1 MNYLSVENITKSIGD
16 RVLFSDLKFGLE
28 KGQKTALVA
37 QNGTGK
43 TTILKMLAGI
53 EPYDSGI
60 ITFRN
65 GIKISYL
72 PQDPT
77 FTASNSIFEE
87 ILQANTPQTKAVR
100 DYELAKLSGI
110 QEDLEKAMADVEE
123 TQAWTLEGRISEIMG
138 QLKLDNITQPV
149 SMLSGGQQKRV
160 ALAKCLLEEPDFLLL
175 DEPTNHLDISMIEW
189 LEKYFNNPNFTLLMI
204 THDRYFLDAVCNDII
219 ELENNTIHR
228 YRGNYTYFLEKKQ
241 ERIEAQTSEIEKA
254 KNTFRKELDWMRR
267 QPQARATK
275 AKARIDAFYD
285 VKDKAS
291 QRINTELVA
300 LEINM
305 QRLGGKVVELHA
317 VSKGYS
323 NRTLINNFTY
333 KFQTGD
339 RVGVVGPNGAG
350 KSTLLKLITGQIDP
364 DKGKIVHG
372 ETVMFGHYKQEGLN
386 VDDTKRVIEVVRD
399 IADVI
404 PLAKGKSL
412 TAAQLL
418 ERFLFS
424 REKQYTQVGKL
435 SGGERKRLYLLTV
448 LIKNPNFLILDEPTN
463 DLDILTLNV
472 LEDFL
477 DDYPGCLLVVSHD
490 RYFMDRLV
498 DHMFVFEQ
506 NGAIRDFP
514 GNYTEYRLNLA
525 SEIAANRAAKNNP
538 PASVVQKVVEEEKP
552 KKQLKLSFKEKFEF
566 EQLEKELPALEKRKV
581 ELSEK
586 LSSGI
591 TDTEAIMK
599 ISDELTQLVSEL
611 EEKEM
616 RWLEISDKMA

>member
-72 PQDPT
+72 PQDPA

-219 ELENNTIHR
+219 ELENNTIYR

-291 QRINTELVA
+291 QRINTEQVA

-305 QRLGGKVVELHA
+305 QRLGGKVVEMHA
-317 VSKGYS
+317 VSKGYAQ
-323 NRTLINNFTY
+323 RTLINNFTY

-498 DHMFVFEQ
+498 DHLFVFEQ

-525 SEIAANRAAKNNP
+525 SEIAANKAAKTSP
-538 PASVVQKVVEEEKP
+538 PAQTVQKVVEEEKP

-566 EQLEKELPALEKRKV
+566 EQLEKELPELEKKKI

-591 TDTEAIMK
+591 TDSETILK
-599 ISDELTQLVSEL
+599 ISNELTLLVAEL

-616 RWLEISDKMA
+616 RWLEISEKMA

>member
-219 ELENNTIHR
+219 ELENNTIYR

-291 QRINTELVA
+291 QRINTEQVA

-538 PASVVQKVVEEEKP
+538 PAPVVQKVVEEEKP

>member
-72 PQDPT
+72 PQDPA

-219 ELENNTIHR
+219 ELENNTIYR

-291 QRINTELVA
+291 QRINSEQVA

-305 QRLGGKVVELHA
+305 QRLGGKVVEMHA
-317 VSKGYS
+317 VSKGY
-323 NRTLINNFTY
+323 NQKTLISNFTY

-350 KSTLLKLITGQIDP
+350 KSTLLKLITGQIEP

-386 VDDTKRVIEVVRD
+386 VDETKRVIEVVRD

-424 REKQYTQVGKL
+424 RDKQYTQVGKL

-506 NGAIRDFP
+506 NGTIRDFP

-525 SEIAANRAAKNNP
+525 SENAANKAAKQNP
-538 PASVVQKVVEEEKP
+538 TAPAAQKVVEESKP

-566 EQLEKELPALEKRKV
+566 EQLEKELPALEKKKV

-591 TDTEAIMK
+591 TDTEIIMK
-599 ISDELTQLVSEL
+599 ISDELTKLVSEL

-616 RWLEISDKMA
+616 RWLEISEKMD